1 MPYRMTLSFRHRAIE
16 VHYYYYYY
24 YYPGGPQGAMPPT
37 VDKFFY
43 TLSIPIIDGLYDEC
57 SHQNSL
63 NLYLNSQKAFAS
75 GGLRPQTPYL
85 VSVFSKI

>member
-1 MPYRMTLSFRHRAIE
+1 MIPRTRVTLQC
-16 VHYYYYYY
+16 
-24 YYPGGPQGAMPPT
+24 YPGTRVTLQCYPQWRIQGATGDHAPQT

-75 GGLRPQTPYL
+75 GGLRLPDPL
-85 VSVFSKI
+85 PSVSL